1 MLESVRQILVF
12 KKMNRYMYESEAT
25 LFFRN
30 QIVTYDGFNTD
41 TFFSETGSFCQV
53 TAFTIKEKYN

>member
-1 MLESVRQILVF
+1 MF

-41 TFFSETGSFCQV
+41 AFFSETGSFCQV